1 MTTLYVLTHGAIL
14 QKRHRSLLVKNP
26 QGQTLQNVQLR
37 HLRTVFIL
45 PWVKVTSP
53 ALAALLKNG
62 VDLALLR
69 PNGKFLG
76 RLTSPRSPSHSL
88 HRIQYQL
95 FTAEDKLL
103 KLAEDL
109 IAAKLANQ
117 EQLLRYLA
125 WHSESPQEQPF
136 LEAAENISRLASSL
150 PSQQNLDSLRGT
162 EGAAARWYWQA
173 FAAALANNELGFSRR
188 VYRPA
193 TDPVNAALSFG
204 YALLTTHAT
213 GYVEGMGMD
222 PYVGFFHAPAP
233 GRPSLALDLIEPFR
247 APLVDRLVLRLFN
260 LRILAPDDFHKTS
273 DGAVRLTDPARKR
286 FLKEFEMAFTRSQ
299 LREALQA
306 QMEQL
311 TQFLRHPN
319 TPMSFFR
326 WRPS

>member
-14 QKRHRSLLVKNP
+14 QKRHHSLVVKNS
-26 QGQTLQNVQLR
+26 QGQTLQNLELR
-37 HLRTVFIL
+37 HLRAVFIL
-45 PWVKVTSP
+45 PSAKVTSP
-53 ALAALLKNG
+53 ALVALLKNG
-62 VDLALLR
+62 VDLTLLR

-76 RLTSPRSPSHSL
+76 RLTSPRSHSHSL
-88 HRIQYQL
+88 PRLQDQIL
-95 FTAEDKLL
+95 SDPPRVLT
-103 KLAEDL
+103 LAADL

-125 WHSESPQEQPF
+125 WHAEPPQAQPL

-150 PSQQNLDSLRGT
+150 PSQESPESVRGQ
-162 EGAAARWYWQA
+162 EGAAARLYWQA
-173 FAAALANNELGFSRR
+173 FSCALADQELGFSRR
-188 VYRPA
+188 AYRPA

-213 GYVEGMGMD
+213 GYVEGMGLD

-247 APLVDRLVLRLFN
+247 APLIDRLVLRLFN
-260 LRILAPDDFHKTS
+260 LRILSPDDFHKTS
-273 DGAVRLTDPARKR
+273 EGAVRLTDSARKR
-286 FLKEFEMAFTRSQ
+286 FLKEFELAFTRSH

-306 QMEQL
+306 QIEQL
-311 TQFLRHPN
+311 TEFLRHPT